1 MYSKVKVAGHPVYP
15 MLVAFPVACYTGTLV
30 GFAVYHVGIRPAPG
44 QELAGPTVQHHQPP
58 IPLRRR
64 HAA

>member
-1 MYSKVKVAGHPVYP
+1 MYSKVKVAGHPVHP
-15 MLVAFPVACYTGTLV
+15 MLVAFPVACYTGTLD
-30 GFAVYHVGIRPAPG
+30 YHVGIRLAPG
-44 QELAGPTVQHHQPP
+44 QELTEPTIQHHQTP